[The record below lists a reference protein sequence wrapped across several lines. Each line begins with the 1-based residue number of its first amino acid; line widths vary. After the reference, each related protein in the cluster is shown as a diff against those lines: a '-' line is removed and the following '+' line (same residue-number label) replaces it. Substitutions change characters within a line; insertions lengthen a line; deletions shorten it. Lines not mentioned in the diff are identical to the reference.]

1 MTAIV
6 GAERRSVLRSGAC
19 KILKPHQPAQRLQRC
34 HDLFGDGAFVERGA
48 SLARDSAQRCAEC
61 RMNEF
66 AADARRNATGQIDR
80 NAGLMFFNAAAIAR
94 PVQRGAGGDHEAV
107 LGRMDRRR
115 QNFVQ
120 SFRAIIG
127 GKPAPGVDRTRNGD
141 GMRRIV
147 RDRHQPLLPKPAEL
161 GLRWCSA

>member
-1 MTAIV
+1 M
-6 GAERRSVLRSGAC
+6 
-19 KILKPHQPAQRLQRC
+19 
-34 HDLFGDGAFVERGA
+34 D
-48 SLARDSAQRCAEC
+48 
-61 RMNEF
+61 EF
-66 AADARRNATGQIDR
+66 AADAGRNATGQIDR
-80 NAGLMFFNAAAIAR
+80 NAGPMSFYAVGIAR
-94 PVQRGAGGDHEAV
+94 PVQRGAGRDHEAV
-107 LGRMDRRR
+107 LGRTDRRR

-120 SFRAIIG
+120 SFRTIIG